1 MSAVARLYR
10 DHVAVAALALL
21 FLATA
26 LWNTANGG
34 AFHYGDQS
42 SVPPGVDRFLAAVR
56 AATPP
61 HERLLVADTW
71 QNNVMFVRA
80 LYMLQ
85 PRPLSLLK
93 VRPAELRRGQLA
105 VTWPGLRREARLRH
119 AGYIL
124 FYAIPTPNPHKLRG
138 GWLIPALPPGVIPAA
153 AVRLRVGKGTLVR
166 TPA

>member
-1 MSAVARLYR
+1 MSAIARLYR
-10 DHVAVAALALL
+10 DHVAVTALALL
-21 FLATA
+21 FLAMA

-42 SVPPGVDRFLAAVR
+42 SVPSDVDRFLAAVR

-85 PRPLSLLK
+85 PRPLSLLR
-93 VRPAELRRGQLA
+93 VRPAELRRGELA
-105 VTWPGLRREARLRH
+105 VTWAGLQRQARLRH

-124 FYAIPTPNPHKLRG
+124 FYAIPTPDPRKLGG
-138 GWLIPALPPGVIPAA
+138 GWVVPALLPGVIPAA

-166 TPA
+166 VPA